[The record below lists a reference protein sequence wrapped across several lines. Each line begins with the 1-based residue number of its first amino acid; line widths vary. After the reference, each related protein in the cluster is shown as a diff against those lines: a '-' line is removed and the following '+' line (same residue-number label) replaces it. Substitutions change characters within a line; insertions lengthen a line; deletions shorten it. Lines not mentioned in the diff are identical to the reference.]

1 MGGGGGRKKKGRIT
15 MQIKLYKTNSRLHIR
30 GIDRCPIVKSILSSG
45 WSGTRIEPFHLWPRF
60 FYGKTKFVFFVV
72 AALAVFD
79 NERGKGGGEERRKK
93 KKKKK
98 SGPVQMTRIN
108 GKSWRIKKL
117 EKFFNRFPPLLIFD
131 SQENQYQYYRNLFL

>member
-1 MGGGGGRKKKGRIT
+1 

-79 NERGKGGGEERRKK
+79 NERGKGEGEEKK
-93 KKKKK
+93 KKKKEEERTGANDTHK
-98 SGPVQMTRIN
+98 R
-108 GKSWRIKKL
+108 KKL
-117 EKFFNRFPPLLIFD
+117 AYKKVGKVL
-131 SQENQYQYYRNLFL
+131 